1 DPTSQTLTLG
11 FNLVKDLNHAT
22 IAALEQARTEGG
34 PFTSLVDLVKR
45 VAPSLE
51 QLTILIRVGA
61 LRFTGAAKHVLL
73 WEAHFLLAAEAQGG
87 SGTARAGSSPAHVAE
102 LLAGRRALPA
112 RTGAGTGELFAPP
125 KPRTYVLPP
134 LDAAPLTDA
143 FDEWE
148 LLGFPLCSPFLLL
161 TEDAK
166 AVVRSGVLA
175 RDLPDRI
182 GEVVTVVGHLVTVK
196 ETATAKGERMCF
208 GCFVDLEGAWLDTVH
223 FPSVARDFP
232 FRGRGVYAVR
242 GTVSES
248 FGCLNVD
255 AQRMERLAT
264 LPDPRYAENGV
275 MPSGIDSGLSS
286 RRRQPP
292 KSAKA
297 AGFQGAVSPVRPR

>member
-1 DPTSQTLTLG
+1 MY
-11 FNLVKDLNHAT
+11 
-22 IAALEQARTEGG
+22 AA
-34 PFTSLVDLVKR
+34 SC
-45 VAPSLE
+45 
-51 QLTILIRVGA
+51 
-61 LRFTGAAKHVLL
+61 AA
-73 WEAHFLLAAEAQGG
+73 
-87 SGTARAGSSPAHVAE
+87 ST
-102 LLAGRRALPA
+102 
-112 RTGAGTGELFAPP
+112 
-125 KPRTYVLPP
+125 

-175 RDLPDRI
+175 RDLPERI

-223 FPSVARDFP
+223 FPGVARDFP

-275 MPSGIDSGLSS
+275 MPAGIDSGLSS

-292 KSAKA
+292 KSASA
-297 AGFQGAVSPVRPR
+297 PGFRGTVAPPSVP